1 MPMTRPL
8 AEDVLHF
15 RLEDERRTMTDS
27 EPFARGGRSARTLVK
42 DGPLRVTLIALA
54 AGSRIAEHR
63 AAGPVTIQPVQGSI
77 RVEARGQVRTLHP
90 GELLALGAG
99 VEHAVA
105 AGEPA
110 AFLLTVAAPAGA

>member
-8 AEDVLHF
+8 ADDVLQF
-15 RLEDERRTMTDS
+15 RLEDERLSMTGS

-42 DGPLRVTLIALA
+42 DGPLRVTLIALG
-54 AGSRIAEHR
+54 AGARIAEHR
-63 AAGPVTIQPVQGSI
+63 ADGPVTIQPVQGTI
-77 RVEARGQVRTLHP
+77 HVEVRGRVRTLEA
-90 GELLALGAG
+90 GDLLALGPG

-105 AGEPA
+105 AEDAA